1 MVIKHTGETTTQA
14 IADFDDLT
22 IVYPE
27 EDGEP
32 LAETDFQAIPL
43 IYAVSALRAHYADR
57 EDIYVGGNM
66 LLYYRMNLP
75 QFSVA
80 PDVFMVDGAQ
90 GNHKRRS
97 WFTWR
102 EGAAPA
108 FVMEIASDST
118 WRNDGADK
126 RAIYAEIGVTEYWR
140 FDPTGEFFS
149 PALIGERLVDGVYQP
164 IEVEADADGILR
176 GYSDVLML
184 DICILPGLELR
195 LYDPEREEWL
205 LNYDEEQA
213 ARQAA
218 ELQAQAA
225 ERDAQMER
233 DARQAA
239 ELQAQAERD
248 ARQAAELQAQAER
261 DARQAAEERIRQL
274 EALLRAQDDDSL

>member
-1 MVIKHTGETTTQA
+1 MVTKHTGKVSAQTSAE
-14 IADFDDLT
+14 FDDLS

-32 LAETDFQAIPL
+32 LAESDFQLIPL
-43 IYAVSALRAHYADR
+43 TYAVVALRARYADR
-57 EDIYVGGNM
+57 EDVYVGGNM

-80 PDVFMVDGAQ
+80 PDVFMVDGVR
-90 GNHKRRS
+90 GKHKRRS

-118 WRNDGADK
+118 WRHDGGAK

-140 FDPTGEFFS
+140 FDPTGECFS
-149 PALIGERLVDGVYQP
+149 PALTGERLVDGVYQP
-164 IEVEADADGILR
+164 VDVVEDDDGILR

-184 DICILPGLELR
+184 DICVLPDLEMR
-195 LYDPEREEWL
+195 LYDPELEEWL

-225 ERDAQMER
+225 E
-233 DARQAA
+233 
-239 ELQAQAERD
+239 LQAQA
-248 ARQAAELQAQAER
+248 AALQAQVER

-274 EALLRAQDDDSL
+274 EALLRAQDDDMA

>member
-1 MVIKHTGETTTQA
+1 MVIKHTGQTTTQA
-14 IADFDDLT
+14 VADFDDLT

-43 IYAVSALRAHYADR
+43 IYAVTALRARYADR

-80 PDVFMVDGAQ
+80 PDVFMVDGVQ
-90 GNHKRRS
+90 GNHRRRS

-108 FVMEIASDST
+108 FVMEIASDTT
-118 WRNDGADK
+118 WRHDAAGK
-126 RAIYAEIGVTEYWR
+126 RTIYAEMGVAEYWR
-140 FDPTGEFFS
+140 FDPTGEYFS
-149 PALIGERLVDGVYQP
+149 PALVGERLVDGVYQP
-164 IEVEADADGILR
+164 IEVAEDADGILR
-176 GYSDVLML
+176 GYSDALGL
-184 DICILPGLELR
+184 DICVLPDLELR

-218 ELQAQAA
+218 ELQAQPPELQAQLA
-225 ERDAQMER
+225 ERDAQI
-233 DARQAA
+233 
-239 ELQAQAERD
+239 
-248 ARQAAELQAQAER
+248 ER
-261 DARQAAEERIRQL
+261 DARQAAEERIREL

>member
-1 MVIKHTGETTTQA
+1 MVTKHTGKTSVQTVAE
-14 IADFDDLT
+14 FDDLT
-22 IVYPE
+22 IEYPE

-57 EDIYVGGNM
+57 KDIYVGGNM

-118 WRNDGADK
+118 WRHDGAGK

-140 FDPTGEFFS
+140 FDPTGECFS
-149 PALIGERLVDGVYQP
+149 PALVGERLVEDAYQP
-164 IEVEADADGILR
+164 IEVAQDADGTLR
-176 GYSDVLML
+176 GHSDVLGL
-184 DICILPGLELR
+184 DICVSPDLELR
-195 LYDPEREEWL
+195 LHDPEREEWL

-225 ERDAQMER
+225 E
-233 DARQAA
+233 
-239 ELQAQAERD
+239 LQAQT
-248 ARQAAELQAQAER
+248 ER

-274 EALLRAQDDDSL
+274 EALLRAQDSDRT

>member
-1 MVIKHTGETTTQA
+1 MVTKHTGKTSAQTV
-14 IADFDDLT
+14 ADFDDLT
-22 IVYPE
+22 IEYPE
-27 EDGEP
+27 DDGEP
-32 LAETDFQAIPL
+32 LAESDFQLIPL
-43 IYAVSALRAHYADR
+43 IYAVHALRARYADR

-75 QFSVA
+75 EFSVA
-80 PDVFMVDGAQ
+80 PDVFVVIGAR

-118 WRNDGADK
+118 WRHDGADK

-140 FDPTGEFFS
+140 FDPTGECFS
-149 PALIGERLVDGVYQP
+149 PALIGERLVDGEYQP
-164 IEVEADADGILR
+164 IDVAEDADGILR
-176 GYSDVLML
+176 GYSDALML
-184 DICILPGLELR
+184 DLCALPDLELR

-205 LNYDEEQA
+205 LNYDEERA

-218 ELQAQAA
+218 ELQAQT
-225 ERDAQMER
+225 
-233 DARQAA
+233 
-239 ELQAQAERD
+239 
-248 ARQAAELQAQAER
+248 ER

-274 EALLRAQDDDSL
+274 EALLRAQDDNTA

>member
-1 MVIKHTGETTTQA
+1 MVTKHTDKTSAQTV
-14 IADFDDLT
+14 ADFDDLT
-22 IVYPE
+22 IEYPE

-32 LAETDFQAIPL
+32 LAESDFQLIPL
-43 IYAVSALRAHYADR
+43 TYAVVALRARYADR

-75 QFSVA
+75 EFSVA
-80 PDVFMVDGAQ
+80 PDVFMVAGAR

-118 WRNDGADK
+118 WRHDSAAK

-140 FDPTGEFFS
+140 FDPTGECFS
-149 PALIGERLVDGVYQP
+149 PALVGERLVDGAYQP
-164 IEVEADADGILR
+164 IEVAEDDSGILR
-176 GYSDVLML
+176 GHSEALGL
-184 DICILPGLELR
+184 DLCALPDLELR

-218 ELQAQAA
+218 ERNVQTERAA
-225 ERDAQMER
+225 RR
-233 DARQAA
+233 
-239 ELQAQAERD
+239 
-248 ARQAAELQAQAER
+248 
-261 DARQAAEERIRQL
+261 AAEERVRQL
-274 EALLRAQDDDSL
+274 EALLRAQDGDSA

>member
-1 MVIKHTGETTTQA
+1 MVTKRTRNATTQTA
-14 IADFDDLT
+14 ADFDDLT
-22 IVYPE
+22 IEYPE

-32 LAETDFQAIPL
+32 LAESDFQLIPL
-43 IYAVSALRAHYADR
+43 TYAVVALRARYADR

-80 PDVFMVDGAQ
+80 PDVFMVAGAR

-108 FVMEIASDST
+108 FVMEIASDTT
-118 WRNDGADK
+118 WRHDAAGK
-126 RAIYAEIGVTEYWR
+126 RAIYAEMGVAEYWR
-140 FDPTGEFFS
+140 FDPTGECFS
-149 PALIGERLVDGVYQP
+149 PALVGERLVDGVYHS
-164 IEVEADADGILR
+164 IEVAEDDGGILR

-184 DICILPGLELR
+184 DICVLPDLELR
-195 LYDPEREEWL
+195 LYDPELGEWL
-205 LNYDEEQA
+205 LNYDEERV

-225 ERDAQMER
+225 ERDAQT
-233 DARQAA
+233 
-239 ELQAQAERD
+239 
-248 ARQAAELQAQAER
+248 ER
-261 DARQAAEERIRQL
+261 DARQAAEERVRQL
-274 EALLRAQDDDSL
+274 EALLRAQDDDSA

>member
-1 MVIKHTGETTTQA
+1 MVIKHTRKTTTQTV
-14 IADFDDLT
+14 ADYDDLT

-27 EDGEP
+27 EDDEP
-32 LAETDFQAIPL
+32 LTDFQYIPL
-43 IYAVSALRAHYADR
+43 TYAVAALRARYADR

-80 PDVFMVDGAQ
+80 PDVFMVDGAR

-102 EGAAPA
+102 EDAAPA

-118 WRNDGADK
+118 WRHDGVGK
-126 RAIYAEIGVTEYWR
+126 RAIYAEIEVTEYWR
-140 FDPTGEFFS
+140 FDPTGECFS
-149 PALIGERLVDGVYQP
+149 PALIGDRLVDGVYQP
-164 IEVEADADGILR
+164 IEVAEDEDGILR
-176 GYSDVLML
+176 GYSDVLRL
-184 DICILPGLELR
+184 DICILPDLELR
-195 LYDPEREEWL
+195 LYDPERAEWL

-218 ELQAQAA
+218 ELQAQT
-225 ERDAQMER
+225 ER

-239 ELQAQAERD
+239 ELQAQT
-248 ARQAAELQAQAER
+248 ER

-274 EALLRAQDDDSL
+274 EALLRAQGNDSA

>member
-1 MVIKHTGETTTQA
+1 MVIKHTHKTTTQTV
-14 IADFDDLT
+14 ADFDDLT

-27 EDGEP
+27 EDDEP
-32 LAETDFQAIPL
+32 LTDFQFTPL
-43 IYAVSALRAHYADR
+43 IYAVHALRARYADR

-75 QFSVA
+75 GFSVT
-80 PDVFMVDGAQ
+80 PDVFMVAGAR

-102 EGAAPA
+102 EDAAPA

-118 WRNDGADK
+118 WRHDGAGK

-140 FDPTGEFFS
+140 FDPTGECFS
-149 PALIGERLVDGVYQP
+149 PALIGERLVDGEYQT
-164 IEVEADADGILR
+164 IEVSEDADGILR

-184 DICILPGLELR
+184 NLCVLPDLELR
-195 LYDPEREEWL
+195 LYDPERAEWL

-218 ELQAQAA
+218 ELQVQT
-225 ERDAQMER
+225 
-233 DARQAA
+233 
-239 ELQAQAERD
+239 
-248 ARQAAELQAQAER
+248 R

-274 EALLRAQDDDSL
+274 EALLRAQNNDSA

>member
-1 MVIKHTGETTTQA
+1 MVTKHTGKTSAQTVAE
-14 IADFDDLT
+14 FDDLT
-22 IVYPE
+22 IEYPE

-66 LLYYRMNLP
+66 LLYYRMNRP
-75 QFSVA
+75 EFSVA
-80 PDVFMVDGAQ
+80 PDVFMVAEVR
-90 GNHKRRS
+90 GNHRRRS

-118 WRNDGADK
+118 WRHDGAGK
-126 RAIYAEIGVTEYWR
+126 RAIYAEMGVTEYWR
-140 FDPTGEFFS
+140 FDPTGECFS
-149 PALIGERLVDGVYQP
+149 PALIGERLVDGAYQP
-164 IEVEADADGILR
+164 IEVADDADGILR
-176 GYSDVLML
+176 GYSDVMSL
-184 DICILPGLELR
+184 DICVFPDLELR
-195 LYDPEREEWL
+195 LYDPERGEWL

-218 ELQAQAA
+218 ELQAQT
-225 ERDAQMER
+225 
-233 DARQAA
+233 
-239 ELQAQAERD
+239 
-248 ARQAAELQAQAER
+248 ER

-274 EALLRAQDDDSL
+274 EALLRAQDDDTA

>member
-1 MVIKHTGETTTQA
+1 MVIKHTGETATQA
-14 IADFDDLT
+14 VADFDDLT

-43 IYAVSALRAHYADR
+43 IYAVSALRARYAER
-57 EDIYVGGNM
+57 EDIYVGGDM

-80 PDVFMVDGAQ
+80 PDVFMVDGVQ
-90 GNHKRRS
+90 GNHRRRS

-118 WRNDGADK
+118 WRYDGAGK

-140 FDPTGEFFS
+140 FDPTGECFS
-149 PALIGERLVDGVYQP
+149 PALVGERLVDGVYQP
-164 IEVEADADGILR
+164 IEVAEGDDGILR
-176 GYSDVLML
+176 GYSDVLGL
-184 DICILPGLELR
+184 DICVLPDLELR

-213 ARQAA
+213 ARQASELQAQLAERDAQTERDARRVA
-218 ELQAQAA
+218 ELQAQT
-225 ERDAQMER
+225 ER

-239 ELQAQAERD
+239 ER
-248 ARQAAELQAQAER
+248 
-261 DARQAAEERIRQL
+261 RIREL